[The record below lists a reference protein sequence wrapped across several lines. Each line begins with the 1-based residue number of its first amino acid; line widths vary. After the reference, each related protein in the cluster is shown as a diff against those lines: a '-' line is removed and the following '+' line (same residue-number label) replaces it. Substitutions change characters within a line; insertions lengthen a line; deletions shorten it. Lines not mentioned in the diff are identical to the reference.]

1 MPNGNV
7 CLGSRKPRKLCTAD
21 SGWVKESEFTGCTWQ
36 DSYLRQDSYLKVEP
50 CGNLD
55 KVLQQKILGV
65 GGEAKK
71 GNQ

>member
-1 MPNGNV
+1 MS
-7 CLGSRKPRKLCTAD
+7 LQT
-21 SGWVKESEFTGCTWQ
+21 VKESEFTGCTWQ

-50 CGNLD
+50 FGNLD

>member
-7 CLGSRKPRKLCTAD
+7 CFREAGSPGSFVSLQT
-21 SGWVKESEFTGCTWQ
+21 VKESEFTGCTWQ

-50 CGNLD
+50 FGNLD

-65 GGEAKK
+65 GCEAKK